1 MAAYTCLTAPGIV
14 FETKDEFTK
23 HYKSE
28 WHRYNLKR
36 KTAQL
41 PMLSEADFEA
51 RRAAAQASAP
61 KAKEDGHVKPEKRD
75 ARKHRQEKMKRGG
88 FRAVGGG
95 GANVLDSVGGFRAA
109 RAAPDA
115 GGAAP
120 ASPAAGGDALEEDG
134 TEEDAEPE
142 VEEITAEARPNDSFF
157 DNRRFDSPEAALE
170 YMQAKYGFYVPEAAY
185 LVDTTGLCKYLCA
198 KVKQG
203 RTCLFC
209 QREFRSYRAC
219 QQHMIDKSHLKLAY
233 HTDEEVGELS
243 EYYDFSATYAG
254 LHDDDVRMLAPDD
267 DDEAAANAAAAD
279 DDDDDDGWET
289 ASDSEAEADEG
300 PAPEEAGGQVMLRR
314 ATRVKVLDSGELL
327 LKRGATQKVVGARW
341 LRRYYKQN
349 MRIDDER
356 EAVVA
361 VKNEANARLLAAY
374 ERANVPATSVGFFAR
389 GLAQQFNQRALMKHI
404 KRDQQAEWRQ
414 RARTEGMRSGGKAKD
429 FKQNKLIKH
438 RVAGKNMGE
447 GLGVHG

>member
-1 MAAYTCLTAPGIV
+1 MSAMVYSCLTAPGV
-14 FETKDEFTK
+14 EFATKAEFTA

-75 ARKHRQEKMKRGG
+75 ARKHRQEKMKKGG
-88 FRAVGGG
+88 FRAVGA
-95 GANVLDSVGGFRAA
+95 GANVLDAVAGYRAGA
-109 RAAPDA
+109 AAPR
-115 GGAAP
+115 
-120 ASPAAGGDALEEDG
+120 
-134 TEEDAEPE
+134 EDADAPE
-142 VEEITAEARPNDSFF
+142 AAAEEEEAPEIEEITTEARATDSFF
-157 DNRRFDSPEAALE
+157 DKERFDSPEASLE
-170 YMQAKYGFYVPEAAY
+170 YMQRTYGFHVPEAAY
-185 LVDTTGLCKYLCA
+185 LVDACGLCQYLCE
-198 KVKQG
+198 KVKVG

-209 QREFRSYRAC
+209 ERSFRSYRAC

-233 HTDEEVGELS
+233 HTDDEVAELS
-243 EYYDFSATYAG
+243 DFYDFSATYEG
-254 LHDDDVRMLAPDD
+254 LHDDDVRLLAPDD
-267 DDEAAANAAAAD
+267 AATAAPGD
-279 DDDDDDGWET
+279 DDDDEGWET
-289 ASDSEAEADEG
+289 ASDSEGEE
-300 PAPEEAGGQVMLRR
+300 PAAPAAGGEVMLRR
-314 ATRVKVLDSGELL
+314 ATRVKVMDSGELL
-327 LKRGATQKVVGARW
+327 LKRGGSQKVVGARW

-349 MRIDDER
+349 MRIDDDR

-374 ERANVPATSVGFFAR
+374 ARANVPATSAGFFAR
-389 GLAQQFNQRALMKHI
+389 GLAAQFNDRQKLMKRIHNDQRAEI
-404 KRDQQAEWRQ
+404 KQ
-414 RARTEGMRSGGKAKD
+414 RERTMGMRSGGKAKD

>member
-1 MAAYTCLTAPGIV
+1 MAALYTCLTAPGV
-14 FETKDEFTK
+14 EFATKAEFTA

-75 ARKHRQEKMKRGG
+75 ARKHRQEKMKKGG
-88 FRAVGGG
+88 FRAVGA
-95 GANVLDSVGGFRAA
+95 GANVLDAVAGYR
-109 RAAPDA
+109 
-115 GGAAP
+115 GGAAAP
-120 ASPAAGGDALEEDG
+120 REDADAPAAAED
-134 TEEDAEPE
+134 EAEAPE
-142 VEEITAEARPNDSFF
+142 IEEITTEARATDSFF
-157 DNRRFDSPEAALE
+157 DKERFDSPEASLE
-170 YMQAKYGFYVPEAAY
+170 YMQRTYGFYVPEAAY
-185 LVDTTGLCKYLCA
+185 LVDACGLCQYLCE
-198 KVKQG
+198 KVKVG

-209 QREFRSYRAC
+209 ERSFRSYRAC

-233 HTDEEVGELS
+233 HTDDEVAELS
-243 EYYDFSATYAG
+243 DFYDFSATYEG
-254 LHDDDVRMLAPDD
+254 LHDDDVRLLAPDD
-267 DDEAAANAAAAD
+267 AATAAPGD
-279 DDDDDDGWET
+279 DDDDEGWET
-289 ASDSEAEADEG
+289 ASDSEGDEA
-300 PAPEEAGGQVMLRR
+300 PAPAAGGEVMLRR
-314 ATRVKVLDSGELL
+314 ATRVKVMDSGELL
-327 LKRGATQKVVGARW
+327 LKRGGSQKVVGARW

-349 MRIDDER
+349 MRIDDDR

-374 ERANVPATSVGFFAR
+374 ARANVPATSAGFFAR
-389 GLAQQFNQRALMKHI
+389 GLAAQFNDRQKLMKRIHNDQRAEI
-404 KRDQQAEWRQ
+404 KQ
-414 RARTEGMRSGGKAKD
+414 RERTMGMRSGGKAKD

>member
-1 MAAYTCLTAPGIV
+1 MAALYTCLTAPGV
-14 FETKDEFTK
+14 EFATKAEFTA

-75 ARKHRQEKMKRGG
+75 ARKHRQEKMKKGG
-88 FRAVGGG
+88 FRAVGA
-95 GANVLDSVGGFRAA
+95 GANVLDAVAGYR
-109 RAAPDA
+109 
-115 GGAAP
+115 GGAAAP
-120 ASPAAGGDALEEDG
+120 R
-134 TEEDAEPE
+134 EDADAVEAEAEDEEEAPE
-142 VEEITAEARPNDSFF
+142 IEEITTEARATDSFF
-157 DNRRFDSPEAALE
+157 DKERFDSPEASLE
-170 YMQAKYGFYVPEAAY
+170 YMQKKYGFYVPEAAY
-185 LVDTTGLCKYLCA
+185 LVDACGLCQYLCE
-198 KVKQG
+198 KVKVG

-209 QREFRSYRAC
+209 ERSFRSYRAC

-233 HTDEEVGELS
+233 HTDDEVAELS
-243 EYYDFSATYAG
+243 DFYDFSATYEG
-254 LHDDDVRMLAPDD
+254 LHDDDVRLLAPDD
-267 DDEAAANAAAAD
+267 AATAAPGD
-279 DDDDDDGWET
+279 DDDDEGWET
-289 ASDSEAEADEG
+289 ASDSEGDEA
-300 PAPEEAGGQVMLRR
+300 PAPAAGGEVMLRR
-314 ATRVKVLDSGELL
+314 ATRVKVMDSGELL
-327 LKRGATQKVVGARW
+327 LKRGGSQKVVGARW

-349 MRIDDER
+349 MRIDDDR

-374 ERANVPATSVGFFAR
+374 ARANVPATSAGFFAR
-389 GLAQQFNQRALMKHI
+389 GLAAQFNDRQKLMKRIHNDQRAEI
-404 KRDQQAEWRQ
+404 KQ
-414 RARTEGMRSGGKAKD
+414 RERTMGMRSGGKAKD